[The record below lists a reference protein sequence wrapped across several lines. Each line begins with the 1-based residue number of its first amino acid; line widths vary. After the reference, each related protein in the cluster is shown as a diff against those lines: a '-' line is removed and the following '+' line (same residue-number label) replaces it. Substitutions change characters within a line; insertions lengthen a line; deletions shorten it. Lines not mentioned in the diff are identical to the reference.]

1 MPKITYVAQ
10 DGRRHELDVTP
21 GHNLM
26 EAAVAAGIDGIVG
39 QCGGQMMCATCH
51 VHVDPAR
58 HADLPEMSATEDA
71 MLDSAMSARD
81 ANSRLSCQL
90 VVTPAFD
97 GLVVT
102 MPEAQV

>member
-10 DGRRHELDVTP
+10 DGRRHELEVEP

-26 EAAVAAGIDGIVG
+26 EAAVGAGIDGIVG

-51 VHVDPAR
+51 VYVDPGWV
-58 HADLPEMSATEDA
+58 ADLPEMSATEDV
-71 MLDSAMSARD
+71 MLDSAMAARQP
-81 ANSRLSCQL
+81 NSRLSCQL
-90 VVTPAFD
+90 VVTPAFE

-102 MPEAQV
+102 MPAAQV